1 MIQNG
6 NATWRET
13 DAGKQLEA
21 QFADEATLM
30 GLSRLL
36 NRVNE
41 LEDTVARMSVTLQQG
56 PGMMAM
62 VTDSVDEGFRQARD
76 RGVDVPAR
84 LEAALA
90 LADRLTAPDT
100 IEKLNKVFDQME
112 RLPDMTSMAIDSID
126 GIVRDARDRGVDV
139 PARLESALQLA
150 DRLTAPDT
158 IDKLNQAFDL
168 VERLPGM
175 TSMAIDSVDGIVSD
189 ARARGVDIPERLGTA
204 LQLAEKLTAPDM
216 VHKLDGL
223 LDTASRSEGLV
234 AMVVDMLDEAYRD
247 AARHGYD
254 PESVIRK
261 ANGLLKKMSNVLND
275 GQIDAVLDSGILD
288 PQSISVIAAAGNAL
302 VTAKKAPEKRLGLFG
317 MLRAMRDPE
326 MKRTLGFLSEFGS
339 AFGKNLSRTKNPD

>member
-1 MIQNG
+1 
-6 NATWRET
+6 
-13 DAGKQLEA
+13 
-21 QFADEATLM
+21 
-30 GLSRLL
+30 
-36 NRVNE
+36 
-41 LEDTVARMSVTLQQG
+41 
-56 PGMMAM
+56 
-62 VTDSVDEGFRQARD
+62 
-76 RGVDVPAR
+76 
-84 LEAALA
+84 
-90 LADRLTAPDT
+90 
-100 IEKLNKVFDQME
+100 
-112 RLPDMTSMAIDSID
+112 
-126 GIVRDARDRGVDV
+126 
-139 PARLESALQLA
+139 
-150 DRLTAPDT
+150 
-158 IDKLNQAFDL
+158 
-168 VERLPGM
+168 M